1 MTLVSPSSG
10 TSSRW
15 PEVFGVFL
23 QLGLTAF
30 GGPAAHIGYFRQI
43 FVIRRAWLNED
54 AFAEL
59 VTLCQFLPG
68 PASSQMGFVIGLI
81 RAGPAGA
88 VAAWLGFTL
97 PAALLMAAFATGVAR
112 LGGPLIAG
120 LEHGLALVATAVVA
134 QAVLAMARTLAP
146 DPRRIGIALA
156 AILIVTVLSPVAG
169 QGVAIAVGLLAGIWL
184 CRPTDV
190 TGPDALSPDVSRAAG
205 WTAAALYLAILA
217 GAPLVGLAT
226 GDPRIIH
233 FAAFYR
239 SGALVF
245 GGGHDVLPLLQQ
257 AVVAPGWISQETFL
271 AGYGAAQALPG
282 PLFAF
287 STYLG
292 TAMQP
297 PGGGPAGALLATL
310 AIFLPGLLIVVAALP
325 FWRWVR
331 RQSIARAAMRGA
343 GAAVVLGGLFGL
355 TRTAMEI

>member
-190 TGPDALSPDVSRAAG
+190 TGPDALSPDVSRAA
-205 WTAAALYLAILA
+205 
-217 GAPLVGLAT
+217 
-226 GDPRIIH
+226 
-233 FAAFYR
+233 
-239 SGALVF
+239 
-245 GGGHDVLPLLQQ
+245 
-257 AVVAPGWISQETFL
+257 
-271 AGYGAAQALPG
+271 
-282 PLFAF
+282 
-287 STYLG
+287 
-292 TAMQP
+292 
-297 PGGGPAGALLATL
+297 
-310 AIFLPGLLIVVAALP
+310 
-325 FWRWVR
+325 
-331 RQSIARAAMRGA
+331 
-343 GAAVVLGGLFGL
+343 
-355 TRTAMEI
+355 